1 MRPRTSTG
9 KCFQSTAANDAAAR
23 YRAVTRSLLRT
34 IRNKIES
41 VFGWRRH
48 WRRCEAGGSVAALHV
63 IGWGMMLLLVAPRYP
78 VMLGLGGLAYAFGLR
93 HAFDADH
100 ISAIDNTTRKLLQ
113 EGKKP
118 LGVGFF
124 FSLGHS
130 TVVFLIAVALG
141 FATQFVVSNVISA
154 NGQLKSVGGLIGTG
168 VSGVFLLLIGIVN
181 LIILLD
187 ILKLFRR
194 MRAGEYDRD
203 ALEHELVAGGLL
215 TRLFGRLFRLITHS
229 WQMYLVG
236 FLFGLGFDTASEIS
250 FLAISAGAAAQ
261 HIPIYALISLPL
273 IFAAGMSLMDTADGA
288 FMSQAYSWAFSNP
301 VRKVF
306 YNLTVTALSV
316 FVALFVGLFELSQ
329 LLIQQLHLRGSVWDA
344 IGGMDLGVMGFVIV
358 GAFIVTWAGALL
370 IYRGL
375 HVEERWSSALRH

>member
-1 MRPRTSTG
+1 MATALAAVRSWRTTSMT
-9 KCFQSTAANDAAAR
+9 
-23 YRAVTRSLLRT
+23 
-34 IRNKIES
+34 S
-41 VFGWRRH
+41 VSWRLS
-48 WRRCEAGGSVAALHV
+48 GLFGSVALLHLL
-63 IGWGMMLLLVAPRYP
+63 GWGIMLLLVAPRFP
-78 VMLGLGGLAYAFGLR
+78 VMLGLGGLAYAYGLR

-130 TVVFLIAVALG
+130 TVVFLIALALG
-141 FATQFVVSNVISA
+141 FATQFVVTNVVSA
-154 NGQLKSVGGLIGTG
+154 NGQLKNLGGLIGTG
-168 VSGVFLLLIGIVN
+168 VSGIFLVLIGILN

-187 ILKLFRR
+187 LVQLFRR

-203 ALEHELVAGGLL
+203 SLEHQLVAGGLL
-215 TRLFGRLFRLITHS
+215 TRLFGRLFKLVTQS

-261 HIPIYALISLPL
+261 HLPLYALISLPL

-288 FMSQAYSWAFSNP
+288 FMSRAYSWAFSNP

-306 YNLTVTALSV
+306 YNLTMTGLSV
-316 FVALFVGLFELSQ
+316 FVALFVGLIEVAQ
-329 LLIQQLHLRGSVWDA
+329 IVVRALHLTGRAWDA
-344 IGGMDLGVMGFVIV
+344 IRGMDLGVMGFVIV
-358 GAFIVTWAGALL
+358 GAFIVTWAAALL
-370 IYRGL
+370 IYQGL
-375 HVEERWSSALRH
+375 HVEERWSSGLRR

>member
-1 MRPRTSTG
+1 
-9 KCFQSTAANDAAAR
+9 
-23 YRAVTRSLLRT
+23 
-34 IRNKIES
+34 
-41 VFGWRRH
+41 
-48 WRRCEAGGSVAALHV
+48 
-63 IGWGMMLLLVAPRYP
+63 
-78 VMLGLGGLAYAFGLR
+78 
-93 HAFDADH
+93 
-100 ISAIDNTTRKLLQ
+100 IDNTTRKLLQ

-130 TVVFLIAVALG
+130 TVVFLIALALG
-141 FATQFVVSNVISA
+141 VATQFVVTNVVTA
-154 NGQLKSVGGLIGTG
+154 NGQLKNLGGLIGTG

-273 IFAAGMSLMDTADGA
+273 IFAAGMSLMDTTDGA
-288 FMSQAYSWAFSNP
+288 FMSKAYSWAFSNP
-301 VRKVF
+301 IRKVF

-316 FVALFVGLFELSQ
+316 FVALFVGAVELSQ
-329 LLIQQLHLRGSVWDA
+329 ILIQVLKLE
-344 IGGMDLGVMGFVIV
+344 GGLFSFVSNLDFGVLGFVIV
-358 GAFIVTWAGALL
+358 AAFVVTWATAFT
-370 IYRGL
+370 IFKVRR
-375 HVEERWSSALRH
+375 VEERWSELVAGE

>member
-1 MRPRTSTG
+1 MA
-9 KCFQSTAANDAAAR
+9 TA
-23 YRAVTRSLLRT
+23 RAVFRSWRMT
-34 IRNKIES
+34 SMTS
-41 VFGWRRH
+41 VSWRLT
-48 WRRCEAGGSVAALHV
+48 GLFGSVALLHLV
-63 IGWGMMLLLVAPRYP
+63 GWGMMLLLVAPRYP

-130 TVVFLIAVALG
+130 TVVFLIALALG
-141 FATQFVVSNVISA
+141 FATQFVVTRVISA
-154 NGQLKSVGGLIGTG
+154 NGELKSVGGLIGTG
-168 VSGVFLLLIGIVN
+168 VSGVFLLLIGILN

-187 ILKLFRR
+187 IIRLFRR
-194 MRAGEYDRD
+194 MRAGEHDRQS
-203 ALEHELVAGGLL
+203 LEHELVAGGLL

-329 LLIQQLHLRGSVWDA
+329 LFIQQLGLRGGGWDI
-344 IGGMDLGVMGFVIV
+344 IGRMDLGVMGFVIV

-375 HVEERWSSALRH
+375 HIEDRWSAALRH

>member
-1 MRPRTSTG
+1 MATALAAVRSWRMTSM
-9 KCFQSTAANDAAAR
+9 S
-23 YRAVTRSLLRT
+23 
-34 IRNKIES
+34 S
-41 VFGWRRH
+41 VSWRLS
-48 WRRCEAGGSVAALHV
+48 GLFGSVALLHV

-141 FATQFVVSNVISA
+141 FATQFVVSSVISA
-154 NGQLKSVGGLIGTG
+154 NGQLKSLGGLIGTG

-329 LLIQQLHLRGSVWDA
+329 LLIQQLNLRGGAWDA

-358 GAFIVTWAGALL
+358 GAFVVTWAGALL

-375 HVEERWSSALRH
+375 HIEDRWSSALRH

>member
-1 MRPRTSTG
+1 MATARAVFRSWRMTST
-9 KCFQSTAANDAAAR
+9 S
-23 YRAVTRSLLRT
+23 
-34 IRNKIES
+34 S
-41 VFGWRRH
+41 VSWRLT
-48 WRRCEAGGSVAALHV
+48 GLFGSVALLHV
-63 IGWGMMLLLVAPRYP
+63 VGWGMMLLLVAPRFP

-124 FSLGHS
+124 FSLGHW
-130 TVVFLIAVALG
+130 TVVSLSALPLA
-141 FATQFVVSNVISA
+141 FATQFVVRNVISV
-154 NGQLKSVGGLIGTG
+154 NGELKSVGGLIGTG

-194 MRAGEYDRD
+194 MRAGAYDRPS
-203 ALEHELVAGGLL
+203 LEQELVAGGLL

-273 IFAAGMSLMDTADGA
+273 F
-288 FMSQAYSWAFSNP
+288 F
-301 VRKVF
+301 
-306 YNLTVTALSV
+306 
-316 FVALFVGLFELSQ
+316 GLFELSQ
-329 LLIQQLHLRGSVWDA
+329 LLIQQLDLRGGAWDA
-344 IGGMDLGVMGFVIV
+344 IGKMNLGVMGFVIV
-358 GAFIVTWAGALL
+358 GAFIVTWAGA
-370 IYRGL
+370 IMVYRGL
-375 HVEERWSSALRH
+375 HIEERWSSGLRG